1 MSEQGET
8 IRKNITYD
16 TVEDKE
22 IHEWL
27 ESLPPR
33 THSLYIR
40 KALKEYITNDRPI
53 EYISEVNKRLDL
65 IEEKLKIKY
74 EDHSSVKKN
83 KKDETNESES
93 KENKNDNFVNADDML
108 KNLGK

>member
-22 IHEWL
+22 IHEWF

-40 KALKEYITNDRPI
+40 KALKEHISGKTNTSMNQF
-53 EYISEVNKRLDL
+53 SERLDR
-65 IEEKLKIKY
+65 IEEILKTGDITDYKNAD
-74 EDHSSVKKN
+74 EQKN
-83 KKDETNESES
+83 KDLKSEEETN
-93 KENKNDNFVNADDML
+93 NNYVDADHVL
-108 KNLGK
+108 KDLGK